1 MNEATI
7 ALTVMTFLIFV
18 VFLAFLIW
26 GIRSGQFKN
35 VEEAAVIPF
44 KSDGCED
51 PGTAEK
57 AAPEAPAGP
66 GQDTEGDR

>member
-44 KSDGCED
+44 KSEGSGGT
-51 PGTAEK
+51 GTAEE
-57 AAPEAPAGP
+57 AASKPP
-66 GQDTEGDR
+66 GDPGRDKGDGR